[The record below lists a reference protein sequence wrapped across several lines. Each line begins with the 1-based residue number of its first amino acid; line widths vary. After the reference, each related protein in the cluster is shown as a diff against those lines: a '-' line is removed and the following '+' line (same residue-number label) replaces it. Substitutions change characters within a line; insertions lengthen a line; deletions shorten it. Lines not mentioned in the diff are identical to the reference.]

1 VFRDLQKALAIYAAG
16 SSEGELPV
24 ADKDVQAEELKVKIE
39 EVRAFLAASGVE
51 LDSLVGVS
59 KFAWIIALEGARE
72 KLVVNDLVKN
82 TYLHLAAEAARL
94 WKALKPH
101 PAAAESGEE
110 MWALVRLAQA
120 IRSLSGPVDVSSVMA
135 EVEQLLEQ
143 SIGAEPYVIDA
154 SESERIDLSEIDF
167 EALAE
172 KFGQGKKNTTAQKL
186 RGAIAMKVAELI
198 RLNPTRIDYAEKL
211 KEMIDRY
218 NEGSSNIE
226 EFFEQL
232 KLFAQELTEEEQ
244 RAVSENFTEE
254 ELALFDL
261 LTKPEPELTKAQ
273 EAEVKKVVRELLA
286 KLKQELLVLD
296 WKKRQQTRA
305 AVQVAI
311 EENLDQLPDAYDA
324 EIYRKK
330 CSRIFEHVFE
340 SYQGDGR
347 SIYGEAA

>member
-1 VFRDLQKALAIYAAG
+1 
-16 SSEGELPV
+16 
-24 ADKDVQAEELKVKIE
+24 
-39 EVRAFLAASGVE
+39 
-51 LDSLVGVS
+51 
-59 KFAWIIALEGARE
+59 
-72 KLVVNDLVKN
+72 
-82 TYLHLAAEAARL
+82 
-94 WKALKPH
+94 
-101 PAAAESGEE
+101 
-110 MWALVRLAQA
+110 
-120 IRSLSGPVDVSSVMA
+120 
-135 EVEQLLEQ
+135 
-143 SIGAEPYVIDA
+143 
-154 SESERIDLSEIDF
+154 
-167 EALAE
+167 
-172 KFGQGKKNTTAQKL
+172 
-186 RGAIAMKVAELI
+186 MKVAELI

-311 EENLDQLPDAYDA
+311 EEDLDQLPDAYDT
-324 EIYRKK
+324 EIYQKK

-347 SIYGEAA
+347 SIYEAA